1 MTFFSKINMH
11 YKYLFLK
18 YLVNWYFVTLII
30 FMNSYVWKSYVCTSS
45 NYTHIATA
53 TNVEQ
58 WPVINAIVSK
68 SAIQITKK
76 PLYGRFIRTSRRH
89 FWNFNSE
96 IARQSSFSITQHL
109 TGPQLVERQMH
120 WNIISKNYA
129 VSLVRMK
136 LLQIDHIPAIF
147 GYVLCYLWM

>member
-1 MTFFSKINMH
+1 MFLLQFQIYKI
-11 YKYLFLK
+11 
-18 YLVNWYFVTLII
+18 T
-30 FMNSYVWKSYVCTSS
+30 TS
-45 NYTHIATA
+45 NYNYIVTA
-53 TNVEQ
+53 MNVEQ
-58 WPVINAIVSK
+58 WLVINAIVSK

-136 LLQIDHIPAIF
+136 LLQIDHIPAIWLYLMLF
-147 GYVLCYLWM
+147 MNVAKHTVRLCYIVLLKIIST